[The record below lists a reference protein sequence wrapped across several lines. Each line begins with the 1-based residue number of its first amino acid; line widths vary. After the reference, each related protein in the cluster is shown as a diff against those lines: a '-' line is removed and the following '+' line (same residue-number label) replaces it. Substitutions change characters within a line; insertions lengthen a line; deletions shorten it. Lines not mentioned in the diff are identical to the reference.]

1 MRALNAGHR
10 VFGGLSLSLLCFCAG
25 TALSQDIRKLPVG
38 AGAIGKGPDAIVLP
52 GYADIPRPPA
62 FNAEVRAEVLRQSTL
77 VDDHHPQPAFIG
89 QTRAPKPV
97 KTHPYR
103 VEVVTEGLDRP
114 WSLAMLPDG
123 RMMVAE
129 TGRGIRIIERDG
141 KARPPIA
148 KGLPIDFSKRAQQL
162 LDTIPDRDF
171 ARNRVIYFLYR
182 VPPPEAGDIGKSEE
196 DFPIHYPQIQMVAR
210 ARLANDERSVTDV
223 KVLLNAQGIEG
234 RMLQGPDGMLYIDSG
249 PLAGRGMLAR
259 NWTQS
264 QLPGSLMGKV
274 LRINTDGSIP
284 RDNPFIGV
292 AGTRP
297 EIWAFGVRDAQSM
310 AFDSRDRLWTAENGA
325 MGGDEINLME
335 AGKNY
340 GFPTIGYGR
349 EYNGELINGGLTQKE
364 GLEQPVYFWTPS
376 VAPSGMTFYTGD
388 LFPEWKGNLF
398 ITTLAPRIGRK
409 LIRIVLEETRT
420 GETPRGIRV
429 AGEEWLMT
437 EMEGLRIRDVKQG
450 MDGALYVVSDV
461 RGGAAPD
468 LDKLYRIVPR

>member
-1 MRALNAGHR
+1 MRALNTGHR
-10 VFGGLSLSLLCFCAG
+10 RFAGPFLFLCCLCAA
-25 TALSQDIRKLPVG
+25 TAASQEIQKLPVG

-52 GYADIPRPPA
+52 GYADVPRPPA
-62 FNAEVRAEVLRQSTL
+62 FTAEVRAEVLRQSTL
-77 VDDHHPQPAFIG
+77 VDDYHPQPAFLG
-89 QTRAPKPV
+89 QTRAPKPA
-97 KTHPYR
+97 KTHDYR

-141 KARPPIA
+141 KAGPPITQ
-148 KGLPIDFSKRAQQL
+148 GLPIDFSKRAQQL

-182 VPPPEAGDIGKSEE
+182 VPPPEAGDIGAGEE
-196 DFPIHYPQIQMVAR
+196 DFPVHYPQIQMVAR
-210 ARLANDERSVTDV
+210 ARLAKNERSVTDV
-223 KVLLNAQGIEG
+223 EVLLNAQGIEG
-234 RMLQGPDGMLYIDSG
+234 RMLQGPDGKLYIDSG

-259 NWTQS
+259 NWQQS

-284 RDNPFIGV
+284 RDNPFVGR
-292 AGTRP
+292 ADTRP

-310 AFDSRDRLWTAENGA
+310 AFDSQGRLWTAENGA
-325 MGGDEINLME
+325 MGGDEINLIE
-335 AGKNY
+335 PGKNY
-340 GFPTIGYGR
+340 GFPTIVYGR

-376 VAPSGMTFYTGD
+376 VAPSGMTFYSGD
-388 LFPEWKGNLF
+388 LFPNWKGDLF
-398 ITTLAPRIGRK
+398 VTTLAPRIGRK
-409 LIRIVLEETRT
+409 LIRIVLEKTAP
-420 GETPRGIRV
+420 GETPHGVRV

-450 MDGALYVVSDV
+450 ADGALYVVSDV
-461 RGGAAPD
+461 RGGAEPD

>member
-1 MRALNAGHR
+1 MRASNTGHR
-10 VFGGLSLSLLCFCAG
+10 LLARLALASLCFYAG
-25 TALSQDIRKLPVG
+25 IAWSQDIQKLPVG
-38 AGAIGKGPDAIVLP
+38 AGAAGKGPDAIVLP
-52 GYADIPRPPA
+52 GYADVPRPPA
-62 FNAEVRAEVLRQSTL
+62 FTAEVRAEVLRQSTL
-77 VDDHHPQPAFIG
+77 IDDYTPQPAFLG
-89 QTRAPKPV
+89 QTRAPKPA

-103 VEVVTEGLDRP
+103 IEVVTEGLDRP

-123 RMMVAE
+123 RMMIAE
-129 TGRGIRIIERDG
+129 TSRGIRIIERDG
-141 KARPPIA
+141 RAGPPIS
-148 KGLPIDFSKRAQQL
+148 KGLPIDFSSRAQQL

-182 VPPPEAGDIGKSEE
+182 VPPREAGDVGKSEE
-196 DFPIHYPQIQMVAR
+196 DFPVHYPQVQMVAR
-210 ARLANDERSVTDV
+210 ARLAKDERSVTDV

-234 RMLQGPDGMLYIDSG
+234 RMLQGPDGTLYIDSG

-259 NWTQS
+259 NWQQS

-292 AGTRP
+292 PDTRP
-297 EIWAFGVRDAQSM
+297 EIFAFGVRDAQSM
-310 AFDSRDRLWTAENGA
+310 AFDSRGRLWTAENGP
-325 MGGDEINLME
+325 MGGDEINWIR

-340 GFPTIGYGR
+340 GFPTITYGR
-349 EYNGELINGGLTQKE
+349 EYSGELINGGLTQKE

-388 LFPEWKGNLF
+388 LFPEWKGDLF
-398 ITTLAPRIGRK
+398 VTTLAPRIGRK
-409 LIRIVLEETRT
+409 LIRIVLEET
-420 GETPRGIRV
+420 GPGMTPHGVRV

-437 EMEGLRIRDVKQG
+437 EMNGLRIRDVKQG

-461 RGGAAPD
+461 RGGAEPD